1 MTDTMSPADHAAA
14 IEQARQRL
22 IRFVQRCTDSD
33 WRSAPVAGDPR
44 TVAVIAD
51 HVAHS
56 YEYLADWIAD
66 LTAGRPVDVN
76 SDVVDALN
84 AEHADDASAV
94 TQAHVTG
101 HLRSSGDSMIAL
113 VAGLEPD
120 QLDLGD
126 GRVGRLATIAARH
139 ADGHRDEIEAA
150 LAAIG

>member
-1 MTDTMSPADHAAA
+1 MTDTISPADHAAA

-22 IRFVQRCTDSD
+22 IRFVQRCTDGD

-44 TVAVIAD
+44 TVGVIAD

-56 YEYLADWIAD
+56 YEYLAGWIAD
-66 LTAGRPVDVN
+66 LTAGRPVEVN

-84 AEHADDASAV
+84 AEHAAEADTV

-101 HLRSSGDSMIAL
+101 HLRSSGDAMVAL
-113 VAGLEPD
+113 VAGLEPE
-120 QLDLGD
+120 QLGLGD

-139 ADGHRDEIEAA
+139 ADNHRTEIEAA
-150 LAAIG
+150 LAAAG